1 MYSKIEENIKV
12 YFQDKKEVIAV
23 YLFGSH
29 AKGKARPLSDVDVGI
44 LLNRNDLDL
53 LKQRRKDYTIELGR
67 ALRKDIHPV
76 ILNLA
81 GEELLKQIFSKGKC
95 ILINDARK
103 LALYRMVMFARI
115 ADFAYYRG
123 QMQSGLI
130 RKLMGSK
137 EIGRF

>member
-1 MYSKIEENIKV
+1 MYSKLEENIRV
-12 YFQDKKEVIAV
+12 YFRDKKEVIAI

-29 AKGKARPLSDVDVGI
+29 AKGKARPLSDIDVGI
-44 LLNRNDLDL
+44 LLDKNDRNF

-67 ALRKDIHPV
+67 ALRKDIHPM

-115 ADFAYYRG
+115 ADFAYYRS
-123 QMQSGLI
+123 QMQSGFI
-130 RKLMGSK
+130 RKVMES
-137 EIGRF
+137 

>member
-1 MYSKIEENIKV
+1 MYSQLEENISV
-12 YFQDKKEVIAV
+12 YFRDKKEVIAV

-29 AKGKARPLSDVDVGI
+29 AKGKARPLSDIDVGI
-44 LLNRNDLDL
+44 LLDKNDRDF

-67 ALRKDIHPV
+67 TLRKDIHPI

-81 GEELLKQIFSKGKC
+81 GEELLKQIFSKGRC

-115 ADFAYYRG
+115 ADFAYYRS
-123 QMQSGLI
+123 QMQSGFI
-130 RKLMGSK
+130 RKVMES
-137 EIGRF
+137 

>member
-1 MYSKIEENIKV
+1 MYSKLEENIRV
-12 YFQDKKEVIAV
+12 YFRDKKEVIAV

-29 AKGKARPLSDVDVGI
+29 AKGKARPLSDIDVGI
-44 LLNRNDLDL
+44 LLDKNDRDF

-67 ALRKDIHPV
+67 ALRKDIHPM

-115 ADFAYYRG
+115 ADFAYYRS
-123 QMQSGLI
+123 QIQSGFI
-130 RKLMGSK
+130 RKVMES
-137 EIGRF
+137 

>member
-1 MYSKIEENIKV
+1 MYSKLEENIGV
-12 YFQDKKEVIAV
+12 YFRDKKEVIAV

-29 AKGKARPLSDVDVGI
+29 AQGKEHPLSDIDVGI
-44 LLNRNDLDL
+44 LLDKNDRDF
-53 LKQRRKDYTIELGR
+53 LKEKRKDYTIELGR
-67 ALRKDIHPV
+67 VLRKDIHPV

-95 ILINDARK
+95 ILINDAKK

-115 ADFAYYRG
+115 ADFAYYRS

-130 RKLMGSK
+130 RKVMES
-137 EIGRF
+137 

>member
-1 MYSKIEENIKV
+1 MHSKLEKNIRV
-12 YFQDKKEVIAV
+12 YFRDKKEVIAV

-29 AKGKARPLSDVDVGI
+29 AKGKARPLSDIDVGI
-44 LLNRNDLDL
+44 LLDKNDRDF
-53 LKQRRKDYTIELGR
+53 LKQRRKNYTIELGR
-67 ALRKDIHPV
+67 ALRKDIHPT

-115 ADFAYYRG
+115 ADFAYYRS
-123 QMQSGLI
+123 QMQSGFI
-130 RKLMGSK
+130 RKVMES
-137 EIGRF
+137 

>member
-1 MYSKIEENIKV
+1 MYSKLEENIRV
-12 YFQDKKEVIAV
+12 YFRDKKEVIAV

-29 AKGKARPLSDVDVGI
+29 ARTKEGPLSDIDVGI
-44 LLNRNDLDL
+44 LLDKNDLNFF
-53 LKQRRKDYTIELGR
+53 KERRKDYTIELGR

-115 ADFAYYRG
+115 ADFAYYRSR
-123 QMQSGLI
+123 MQSGFI
-130 RKLMGSK
+130 RKVM
-137 EIGRF
+137 ER

>member
-1 MYSKIEENIKV
+1 MYSKLEENIRV
-12 YFQDKKEVIAV
+12 YFRDKKEVIAV

-29 AKGKARPLSDVDVGI
+29 AKGKERPLSDIDVGI
-44 LLNRNDLDL
+44 LLDKNDRDF
-53 LKQRRKDYTIELGR
+53 LKERRKDYTIELGR

-115 ADFAYYRG
+115 ADFAYYRS

-130 RKLMGSK
+130 RKVM
-137 EIGRF
+137 ER